1 MKAESRPIEEIVSPE
16 GVPLRFGAA
25 AASERIVAFA
35 FDFGILVVASLLLS
49 ILFALVFGPGGAM
62 LVPFVLRQGY
72 FVWFETRWNGTTPG
86 KRRFDLRVV
95 RADGGPLSTEILLA
109 RNLTREVEFFLPL
122 TVIYTP
128 DALFAEHEGV
138 VRLVASLWVLG
149 LLFFPLGNPKR
160 LRIGDL
166 LAGTRVVHAPRAQ
179 LLRDMADQ
187 RVAAEAAKAGVFTF
201 REAQLTVY
209 GEHELQ
215 VLEEVLRKARL
226 PGGAETVAAVAA
238 KIARRIGW
246 EGPIPDRE
254 GLAFLRDFYA
264 AQRRHLE
271 HALLLGKRRERK
283 ASPAKSFRSPP
294 PPRR

>member
-35 FDFGILVVASLLLS
+35 FDFALLIVTLFVLS
-49 ILFALVFGPGGAM
+49 IPLAWIFGPAAVGLAA
-62 LVPFVLRQGY
+62 FVLRQGY

-122 TVIYTP
+122 TVIYAP
-128 DALFAEHEGV
+128 DALFAEHEGL
-138 VRLVASLWVLG
+138 VRLVASLWVVG

-179 LLRDMADQ
+179 LLRDLADQ
-187 RVAAEAAKAGVFTF
+187 RVAAEVAKAGTFTF

-226 PGGAETVAAVAA
+226 PGGHETVAAVAA
-238 KIARRIGW
+238 KIAGRIGW
-246 EGPIPDRE
+246 EGPVPDRDA
-254 GLAFLRDFYA
+254 LTFLRDFYA

-283 ASPAKSFRSPP
+283 ATRAKSSKPP

>member
-1 MKAESRPIEEIVSPE
+1 M
-16 GVPLRFGAA
+16 
-25 AASERIVAFA
+25 
-35 FDFGILVVASLLLS
+35 
-49 ILFALVFGPGGAM
+49 
-62 LVPFVLRQGY
+62 
-72 FVWFETRWNGTTPG
+72 
-86 KRRFDLRVV
+86 
-95 RADGGPLSTEILLA
+95 
-109 RNLTREVEFFLPL
+109 
-122 TVIYTP
+122 
-128 DALFAEHEGV
+128 
-138 VRLVASLWVLG
+138 
-149 LLFFPLGNPKR
+149 LFFPLGNPKR

-187 RVAAEAAKAGVFTF
+187 RVAAAAAKSGTFTF

-238 KIARRIGW
+238 KIAGRIGW
-246 EGPIPDRE
+246 DGPVADRDALE
-254 GLAFLRDFYA
+254 FLRDFYA

-271 HALLLGKRRERK
+271 NALLLGKRRERK
-283 ASPAKSFRSPP
+283 ATRAKSSKPP